1 MNTATAT
8 ATETY
13 TYNLE
18 QQLRLLGIIKAGLQ
32 SLVTLYNL
40 IGDQA
45 GAHRCSRELCA
56 VLAQEFQ
63 LNPHSRR
70 TR

>member
-1 MNTATAT
+1 MQ
-8 ATETY
+8 TETTTTTY

-18 QQLRLLGIIKAGLQ
+18 QQLRLLAIIKAGLQ

-45 GAHRCSRELCA
+45 AAHRCSRELCA

-63 LNPHSRR
+63 INPHSRR
-70 TR
+70 SR

>member
-1 MNTATAT
+1 MQI
-8 ATETY
+8 ETVPY
-13 TYNLE
+13 FHTVE

-40 IGDQA
+40 LGDQES
-45 GAHRCSRELCA
+45 AHRCSKELCA

-63 LNPHSRR
+63 LNPYSRR

>member
-1 MNTATAT
+1 MNT

-13 TYNLE
+13 THNLE
-18 QQLRLLGIIKAGLQ
+18 QKLALLGIIKAGWQ
-32 SLVTLYNL
+32 SLVALYNL
-40 IGDQA
+40 QGDKE
-45 GAHRCSRELCA
+45 GAFRASRELCA
-56 VLAQEFQ
+56 VLAEEFR

>member
-1 MNTATAT
+1 MNTAAV
-8 ATETY
+8 TETY

-18 QQLRLLGIIKAGLQ
+18 QKLALLGIIKAGWQ
-32 SLVTLYNL
+32 SLVVLYNL
-40 IGDQA
+40 QGDQV
-45 GAHRCSRELCA
+45 GAFRASRELCA
-56 VLAQEFQ
+56 VLAEEFR